1 MKHTNNSNGIE
12 QEIDALLK
20 RLFPIC
26 RSITG
31 EGVRETLSALQKY
44 APMQIREVPTG
55 TKVFDWTVPK
65 EWNIRDAY
73 IKDPSGKKIV
83 DFKRNNLHVVGYST
97 PVSAR
102 MKLSELKKR
111 LYSLP
116 AQPSRIPYRTSYYN
130 PDWGFCIADQE
141 LKALKDGAYEVVID
155 STLEKGSLTYGELL
169 IPGKTKDEVLI
180 STYMCHPS
188 MANDNLSGVILT
200 TLLAR
205 ELMKKKRELRYSYRF
220 LFVPETIGAITWLA
234 KNRAG
239 VKRIKHGL
247 VVTCVGD
254 AGAFTYKKTRA
265 GDSEVDAAAAY
276 ILSHSARP
284 HRIIDFFPS
293 GADERQYSSPGFDL
307 PVGSLMR
314 SMYDTFSEY
323 HTSGD
328 NLDFVNARYI
338 RESLE
343 LYLRLISLIEH
354 NETFINKNPYG
365 EPQLGKR
372 GLYSLLGAQ
381 KSPDVSERA
390 LQWVLNFSDGAH
402 SLLDIAERSGID
414 FETILTTSK
423 ALRAH
428 KLLAP
433 AARRRN

>member
-169 IPGKTKDEVLI
+169 IPGKTKD
-180 STYMCHPS
+180 
-188 MANDNLSGVILT
+188 
-200 TLLAR
+200 
-205 ELMKKKRELRYSYRF
+205 
-220 LFVPETIGAITWLA
+220 
-234 KNRAG
+234 
-239 VKRIKHGL
+239 
-247 VVTCVGD
+247 
-254 AGAFTYKKTRA
+254 
-265 GDSEVDAAAAY
+265 
-276 ILSHSARP
+276 
-284 HRIIDFFPS
+284 
-293 GADERQYSSPGFDL
+293 
-307 PVGSLMR
+307 
-314 SMYDTFSEY
+314 
-323 HTSGD
+323 
-328 NLDFVNARYI
+328 
-338 RESLE
+338 
-343 LYLRLISLIEH
+343 
-354 NETFINKNPYG
+354 
-365 EPQLGKR
+365 
-372 GLYSLLGAQ
+372 
-381 KSPDVSERA
+381 
-390 LQWVLNFSDGAH
+390 
-402 SLLDIAERSGID
+402 
-414 FETILTTSK
+414 
-423 ALRAH
+423 
-428 KLLAP
+428 
-433 AARRRN
+433 